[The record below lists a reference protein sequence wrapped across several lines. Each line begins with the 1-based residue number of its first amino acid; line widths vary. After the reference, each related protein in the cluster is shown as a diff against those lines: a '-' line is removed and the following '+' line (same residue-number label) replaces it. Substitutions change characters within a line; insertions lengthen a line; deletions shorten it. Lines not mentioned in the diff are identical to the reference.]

1 MYLFLR
7 RISFFWSLKILP
19 AHTLH
24 LILVPCFIFCL
35 TCQMV
40 AQDFE
45 VAPVLVSFNANPGE
59 IQTKTVTVRNH
70 NNMRQKFILSLSD
83 YTIRQ
88 DGTKET
94 MQAGSTS
101 RSLMQWLT
109 INPAFVEL
117 NPNESAEVQL
127 IMTVPRSGF
136 NTRWGMIHVELA
148 REQSAAEVDKELA
161 TGVRLVPRIVVL
173 VKQSPRSNQNYRGK
187 ITDLAEVTSPGEG
200 VRSFEATLVNEGDK
214 ILEAKVYLAL
224 ANLSSMEEI
233 QMQPKSV
240 TIYPDNRLKV
250 KLSLDHPLEPGQY
263 ALAFLM
269 DYGHRSA
276 IEGAQMMLE
285 EK

>member
-1 MYLFLR
+1 MYDFLR
-7 RISFFWSLKILP
+7 LIIHNANISIVDKYFKRQFLLTGVLFF
-19 AHTLH
+19 
-24 LILVPCFIFCL
+24 L
-35 TCQMV
+35 TNGLLG
-40 AQDFE
+40 QDFE

-59 IQTKTVTVRNH
+59 IQTRTVTIRNH
-70 NNMRQKFILSLSD
+70 NNTRQKFLLSLSD
-83 YTIRQ
+83 YDIKY
-88 DGTKET
+88 DGTKNT
-94 MQAGSTS
+94 LKAGTS
-101 RSLMQWLT
+101 PRSLMQWLT

-136 NTRWGMIHVELA
+136 STRWGMVHVEIA
-148 REQSAAEVDKELA
+148 REQAVSEVDKELA

-187 ITDLAEVTSPGEG
+187 VTGLAEVTEPGNEF
-200 VRSFEATLVNEGDK
+200 RSFEATLVNEGDK

-224 ANLSSMEEI
+224 ANLNTMEEL
-233 QMQPKSV
+233 QMEPRSV
-240 TIYPDNRLKV
+240 TVYPDNTLKV
-250 KLSLDHPLEPGQY
+250 KLSLDQPLGPGQY

-285 EK
+285 VK